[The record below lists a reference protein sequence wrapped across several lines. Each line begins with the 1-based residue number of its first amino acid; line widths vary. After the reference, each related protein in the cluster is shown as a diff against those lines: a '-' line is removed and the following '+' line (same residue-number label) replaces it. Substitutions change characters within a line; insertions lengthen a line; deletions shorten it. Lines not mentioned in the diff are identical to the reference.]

1 MPCGQEGEN
10 MFERKKRKVPNLNT
24 TATADISFMLLI
36 FFLVTSSMDTDKGLP
51 RQLPPPQTEQTEVEM
66 KIKERNILEIRLDA
80 DDQLTCN
87 GEAITQDALIER
99 IKIFVANNT
108 NDPTLPEKSTREV
121 NFFGRCEVSDRHV
134 LSIQADRNTSY
145 DAYFQLQNTIVRAYA
160 QLRNE
165 LAKKRFG
172 KPLVKCS
179 QDEREAIGMVYP
191 QRISEQQLTGQEG
204 GSQQ

>member
-1 MPCGQEGEN
+1 
-10 MFERKKRKVPNLNT
+10 MFERPKRKVPGLNT

-51 RQLPPPQTEQTEVEM
+51 RQLPPPQNEQTEVEM
-66 KIKERNILEIRLDA
+66 KIKERNILQIQLDGQ
-80 DDQLTCN
+80 DHLTCN
-87 GEAITQDALIER
+87 GEALTSDALLENVKR
-99 IKIFVANNT
+99 FVANT
-108 NDPTLPEKSTREV
+108 DNDPSLPEKSVREV

-134 LSIQADRNTSY
+134 LSIQVDRNTSY
-145 DAYFQLQNTIVRAYA
+145 DAYFQMQNTIMRAYA

-165 LAKKRFG
+165 LARKHFD

-191 QRISEQQLTGQEG
+191 QRISEQPLTGEDETAQTEKG
-204 GSQQ
+204 GTR